1 MATSTYAASVGAATS
16 IGGLAAGLYGK
27 GTEDARTSEDDQN
40 KSENNQTD
48 NDDQGKQEND
58 QTDKNAKDDQINN
71 ENDEIYIG
79 TTERKIRLGN
89 HSDFE
94 ITNNVIKEHKMVKKQ
109 VLQDLLELS
118 DEAENLVIEKID
130 KEMTSTG
137 VAMAGRGIWWRSL
150 VRGKYR
156 QVASHFSGQR
166 HLLVINSNKY
176 FRRKNKSRHGK
187 SSCSWLKLSTK
198 NLKVKTYRNIAQKV
212 KPLPMKVYL
221 ISHRI

>member
-27 GTEDARTSEDDQN
+27 GKEDAKTSEDDQN

-58 QTDKNAKDDQINN
+58 QTDKNAKDDQNKN
-71 ENDEIYIG
+71 ENDEIDIG

-118 DEAENLVIEKID
+118 DEAENLVIEKN
-130 KEMTSTG
+130 
-137 VAMAGRGIWWRSL
+137 R
-150 VRGKYR
+150 
-156 QVASHFSGQR
+156 
-166 HLLVINSNKY
+166 
-176 FRRKNKSRHGK
+176 
-187 SSCSWLKLSTK
+187 
-198 NLKVKTYRNIAQKV
+198 
-212 KPLPMKVYL
+212 
-221 ISHRI
+221 